1 MNFVKK
7 PNQILLYEKEILLGL
22 CEYEEFENT
31 WNIVHTEVNPSYQG
45 NGIGRK
51 LVEEVCKEALL
62 QNKKV
67 IATCSYAKKVLEK
80 SENHVKV

>member
-22 CEYEEFENT
+22 CEYEEHKNI

-45 NGIGRK
+45 KGLGKI
-51 LVEEVCKEALL
+51 LVKEVCKEAHL

-67 IATCSYAKKVLEK
+67 IATCTYAKKVLEK